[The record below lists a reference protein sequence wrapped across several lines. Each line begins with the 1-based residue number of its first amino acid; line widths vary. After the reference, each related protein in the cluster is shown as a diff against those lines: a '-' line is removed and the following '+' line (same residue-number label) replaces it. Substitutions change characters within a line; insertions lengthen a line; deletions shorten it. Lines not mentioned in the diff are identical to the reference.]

1 MKRFTLPPHIA
12 WPAFVIFILGI
23 GVSSASYTFYQANK
37 DGGVARITSEATA
50 ADWEAGAA
58 ARGATGEWASSI
70 AWSTDTPPRLQLTLQ
85 DAQDKPVS
93 VNEGTLTLRQPH
105 QEDPFFETPLSEQ
118 RPGEYEQTVPPLNN
132 GLWDATVRGTVE
144 GTAVEHTLRFEHDQ

>member
-37 DGGVARITSEATA
+37 DGGVARIATETTAQWEARATA
-50 ADWEAGAA
+50 RSATDAWNGAV
-58 ARGATGEWASSI
+58 RWSS
-70 AWSTDTPPRLQLTLQ
+70 DTPPRLQLTLR
-85 DAQDKPVS
+85 DASNDPVS
-93 VNEGTLTLRQPH
+93 INDGTLTLRQPDH
-105 QEDPFFETPLSEQ
+105 EDPFFETPLTETDA
-118 RPGEYEQTVPPLNN
+118 GTYEQVVPMLDD

-144 GTAVEHTLRFEHDQ
+144 DTAVEHTLRFEHDQ